1 MTLVGPEKKT
11 ESAETTGSQLTSS
24 DKLSAL
30 PSRIR
35 SPPAGRSATAA
46 TGSRPNKSNSGSAE
60 GTPSELPPS
69 TTTTPE
75 ARFAQPSTLSR
86 SALQISH
93 SLSDSAAEFGTLQRQ
108 RISFDSERGS
118 STSPRPSEYLAPCH
132 DAYIPRFWSTQRP
145 ADDRPLPTASEPILP
160 STHGTT
166 LSSFVARAHD
176 SMHGRLRRDSF
187 YKYKS
192 GHSRRASQAR
202 RNSAESH
209 TRSRTGSPQRS
220 PSPSRGVLPL
230 RSLLGRFSPLGRAQ
244 SREDPF
250 IPVDPFRLHG
260 RVSLNPFS
268 RCFGARRRPA
278 DEEVAS
284 PRPGGSSLDLP
295 PCGTCACVSLLGSAR
310 FHNVHLLAFDTFPRQ
325 LYLHMH
331 LRLPSLYFSR
341 VALIFEDAAVS
352 RPEIQK
358 IIDAVEGG
366 ETENVQGRSRTVGL
380 PFPEEWVP
388 PNVSPA
394 LARFKRSWENF
405 VDSLV
410 KEWKTL
416 NVLSALLLSCSI
428 FVFRAH
434 INPLTFYVPT
444 QSYFDVVSNT

>member
-1 MTLVGPEKKT
+1 MEARRAPHRSFLLQRRLRRKR
-11 ESAETTGSQLTSS
+11 
-24 DKLSAL
+24 AL
-30 PSRIR
+30 HSRLPCRAAPCR
-35 SPPAGRSATAA
+35 SRTACLIA
-46 TGSRPNKSNSGSAE
+46 PQSLAPFSGSASRLTVRE
-60 GTPSELPPS
+60 DHPLVPG
-69 TTTTPE
+69 
-75 ARFAQPSTLSR
+75 RVSTL
-86 SALQISH
+86 
-93 SLSDSAAEFGTLQRQ
+93 T
-108 RISFDSERGS
+108 
-118 STSPRPSEYLAPCH
+118 PCH
-132 DAYIPRFWSTQRP
+132 DAYIRFWSTQQP

-176 SMHGRLRRDSF
+176 SVHARLRRDSF

-230 RSLLGRFSPLGRAQ
+230 RSLLGRFSPLGRAH

-260 RVSLNPFS
+260 PVSLNPFS

-278 DEEVAS
+278 DEEAAS
-284 PRPGGSSLDLP
+284 SRPGDSSLDLA
-295 PCGTCACVSLLGSAR
+295 PCGTCACVSLLRSAR
-310 FHNVHLLAFDTFPRQ
+310 FHNMHLLAFDTFPRQ
-325 LYLHMH
+325 LYLHAQ

-341 VALIFEDAAVS
+341 VARIFEDAAVS

-358 IIDAVEGG
+358 IIDACEGG
-366 ETENVQGRSRTVGL
+366 ETENVQGRTRTVGL

-394 LARFKRSWENF
+394 LARFKRSWESF

-428 FVFRAH
+428 
-434 INPLTFYVPT
+434 LSLVPR
-444 QSYFDVVSNT
+444 